1 MAHNNNSDDDDDD
14 IDDDE
19 RQRQHLTLKQRP
31 SHWVA
36 EELMR
41 QDEEMFGKKNKKR
54 KKNNNR
60 IDAVL
65 EEKQT
70 FFRIVKKFLFP
81 KRISKPAEE
90 EKETEEGE
98 DEDYGKEE
106 RENVTREMV
115 ANRMQEEEDEE
126 ADDPPIE
133 IPALMRGDYSLLWLR
148 DALDD
153 YENQAA
159 AERQML
165 DRDIVGDH
173 VKKICKSFV
182 FVSVDSKDPRNGGE
196 ALRQSA
202 REVLEMCCMHVEP
215 GGVVD
220 KKSFWE
226 NFRKRLQRLL
236 PTSEMCKFDTGLDEL
251 KMLLMSAQINKDL
264 QMLSRKS
271 NENIGKFEN
280 ALREFVQLTME
291 KVNEE
296 FASWRATSIDQL
308 AMHHQDGWLSMRNA
322 HVNWN
327 RRKGMGSFLG
337 EWPAYTLRIAE
348 EGDLDLL
355 VGAKSDEEEEEEE
368 EEGEEEE
375 EEEERPRRQ
384 KQRREE
390 QRQQQNESPREQ
402 DGKKQP
408 KAQQQQRRR
417 PRELRG
423 LDDFN
428 SAGTAEETGR
438 RRGRSARQDNKWSAL
453 GKRRDIDEE
462 SSDEATEDIPM
473 PVLPPNKGRSKSTS
487 RGKSSNRTT
496 PMLDELV
503 NATLQAANQEN
514 QQREPN
520 VISQPSVRGPSKKRA
535 PPFFNS
541 PARPAVAENDGFDAL
556 KKALEE
562 REAKEKAEAE
572 KAAATAK
579 KISAE
584 VEEEEE
590 EEEPQPEVD
599 DGFAR
604 LRAELEKREKEKKK
618 KSEPSRSGWA
628 FLGKR
633 KEPEKEEE
641 EEPLD
646 GDDEEEENDSDIIPT
661 QQIGGDDDDDD
672 IEDKDAIDSQ
682 QREKRGRFFNLFG
695 NKTPSESRIPVKQPS
710 PRPSP
715 PRQETLRISSP
726 REDDDDFD
734 DGPFQI
740 PDDDNDDDQPIAI
753 VPEVVQQQESPPKP
767 RQPNQRVQPRAEQQQ
782 QQQYQ
787 QRYQNRPAQPAERRR
802 TGKFTEE
809 EVRAIIRGVET
820 HGSGNW
826 KVIREQSLDGI
837 LLGRTPVDL
846 KDKYRNLQSSDLK
859 RVLSGILPRS
869 GSYPFVEEHFE
880 KVRREREEGDN

>member
-1 MAHNNNSDDDDDD
+1 
-14 IDDDE
+14 
-19 RQRQHLTLKQRP
+19 
-31 SHWVA
+31 
-36 EELMR
+36 
-41 QDEEMFGKKNKKR
+41 
-54 KKNNNR
+54 
-60 IDAVL
+60 
-65 EEKQT
+65 
-70 FFRIVKKFLFP
+70 
-81 KRISKPAEE
+81 
-90 EKETEEGE
+90 
-98 DEDYGKEE
+98 
-106 RENVTREMV
+106 
-115 ANRMQEEEDEE
+115 
-126 ADDPPIE
+126 
-133 IPALMRGDYSLLWLR
+133 
-148 DALDD
+148 
-153 YENQAA
+153 
-159 AERQML
+159 
-165 DRDIVGDH
+165 
-173 VKKICKSFV
+173 
-182 FVSVDSKDPRNGGE
+182 
-196 ALRQSA
+196 
-202 REVLEMCCMHVEP
+202 
-215 GGVVD
+215 
-220 KKSFWE
+220 
-226 NFRKRLQRLL
+226 
-236 PTSEMCKFDTGLDEL
+236 
-251 KMLLMSAQINKDL
+251 
-264 QMLSRKS
+264 
-271 NENIGKFEN
+271 
-280 ALREFVQLTME
+280 
-291 KVNEE
+291 
-296 FASWRATSIDQL
+296 
-308 AMHHQDGWLSMRNA
+308 
-322 HVNWN
+322 
-327 RRKGMGSFLG
+327 
-337 EWPAYTLRIAE
+337 
-348 EGDLDLL
+348 
-355 VGAKSDEEEEEEE
+355 
-368 EEGEEEE
+368 
-375 EEEERPRRQ
+375 
-384 KQRREE
+384 
-390 QRQQQNESPREQ
+390 
-402 DGKKQP
+402 
-408 KAQQQQRRR
+408 
-417 PRELRG
+417 
-423 LDDFN
+423 
-428 SAGTAEETGR
+428 
-438 RRGRSARQDNKWSAL
+438 
-453 GKRRDIDEE
+453 
-462 SSDEATEDIPM
+462 
-473 PVLPPNKGRSKSTS
+473 
-487 RGKSSNRTT
+487 
-496 PMLDELV
+496 MLDELV

-579 KISAE
+579 QISAE
-584 VEEEEE
+584 LEEEEEE

-604 LRAELEKREKEKKK
+604 LRAELERREKEKKKKK

-628 FLGKR
+628 LLGKR
-633 KEPEKEEE
+633 KDPEKEEE

-695 NKTPSESRIPVKQPS
+695 NKTPSVSRNPVKQPS

-740 PDDDNDDDQPIAI
+740 PDDDNDDDQQFAI
-753 VPEVVQQQESPPKP
+753 VPAVVQQQETPPKP
-767 RQPNQRVQPRAEQQQ
+767 RQPNQRVQPMANQ

-880 KVRREREEGDN
+880 RVRREKEERDN

>member
-1 MAHNNNSDDDDDD
+1 
-14 IDDDE
+14 
-19 RQRQHLTLKQRP
+19 
-31 SHWVA
+31 
-36 EELMR
+36 
-41 QDEEMFGKKNKKR
+41 
-54 KKNNNR
+54 
-60 IDAVL
+60 
-65 EEKQT
+65 
-70 FFRIVKKFLFP
+70 
-81 KRISKPAEE
+81 
-90 EKETEEGE
+90 
-98 DEDYGKEE
+98 
-106 RENVTREMV
+106 
-115 ANRMQEEEDEE
+115 
-126 ADDPPIE
+126 
-133 IPALMRGDYSLLWLR
+133 
-148 DALDD
+148 
-153 YENQAA
+153 
-159 AERQML
+159 
-165 DRDIVGDH
+165 
-173 VKKICKSFV
+173 
-182 FVSVDSKDPRNGGE
+182 
-196 ALRQSA
+196 
-202 REVLEMCCMHVEP
+202 
-215 GGVVD
+215 
-220 KKSFWE
+220 
-226 NFRKRLQRLL
+226 
-236 PTSEMCKFDTGLDEL
+236 
-251 KMLLMSAQINKDL
+251 
-264 QMLSRKS
+264 
-271 NENIGKFEN
+271 
-280 ALREFVQLTME
+280 
-291 KVNEE
+291 
-296 FASWRATSIDQL
+296 
-308 AMHHQDGWLSMRNA
+308 
-322 HVNWN
+322 
-327 RRKGMGSFLG
+327 
-337 EWPAYTLRIAE
+337 
-348 EGDLDLL
+348 
-355 VGAKSDEEEEEEE
+355 
-368 EEGEEEE
+368 
-375 EEEERPRRQ
+375 
-384 KQRREE
+384 
-390 QRQQQNESPREQ
+390 
-402 DGKKQP
+402 
-408 KAQQQQRRR
+408 
-417 PRELRG
+417 
-423 LDDFN
+423 
-428 SAGTAEETGR
+428 
-438 RRGRSARQDNKWSAL
+438 
-453 GKRRDIDEE
+453 
-462 SSDEATEDIPM
+462 
-473 PVLPPNKGRSKSTS
+473 
-487 RGKSSNRTT
+487 
-496 PMLDELV
+496 MLDEL
-503 NATLQAANQEN
+503 ATQAANQEN

-520 VISQPSVRGPSKKRA
+520 VISQPSVRGPSKRRA

-661 QQIGGDDDDDD
+661 QQIGGDDDDN

-695 NKTPSESRIPVKQPS
+695 NKTPSESRNPVKQPS